1 LRLAFWRSSCILL
14 VSIIG
19 AALTLNTFYPLVLTG
34 GIITFTV
41 WSKFNFKLSYSVLP
55 APVINGLFS
64 LGWIILIVLISWIN
78 FSRRA
83 NDMVFHLKDIRNYS
97 PELGLFPKTV
107 GDQYSL
113 EDLSRLYRLMKN
125 ENCLY
130 VGDMMFFYS
139 LTDRPNPWPVIH
151 LHDGTSYNSRDSVSY
166 AETRSMLV
174 KNLVKYKTALL
185 IQDILV
191 WGPEPFVQFAYQLK
205 GKVRQRI
212 GNLIVYEI
220 DNEKLAWMAS
230 NLNII
235 LDK

>member
-1 LRLAFWRSSCILL
+1 
-14 VSIIG
+14 
-19 AALTLNTFYPLVLTG
+19 
-34 GIITFTV
+34 
-41 WSKFNFKLSYSVLP
+41 
-55 APVINGLFS
+55 
-64 LGWIILIVLISWIN
+64 
-78 FSRRA
+78 
-83 NDMVFHLKDIRNYS
+83 MVFQLKDIRNYS

-130 VGDMMFFYS
+130 VGDMMFLYS

-166 AETRSMLV
+166 AESRSMLV

-191 WGPEPFVQFAYQLK
+191 WGPEPFVQFTYQLK
-205 GKVRQRI
+205 GKMRQRI

-220 DNEKLAWMAS
+220 DKEKLVWMAS